1 LQNKH
6 SMTDI
11 TGIAEMSAAVLE
23 EKRRGRRIGVV
34 PTMGYLHEGHRALM
48 RRAREE
54 NDVAILTI
62 FVNPTQ
68 FGPNE
73 DFKTYP
79 RDEQRDLGIAR
90 AENMD
95 YVFRPPAREIYPTGY
110 ATYVQV
116 EGITNILEGRSRPGH
131 FRGVVTIVMKLFQI
145 TQADTAYF
153 GQKDYQQ
160 LRVIGKMVEDMNLSV
175 RVESVPIIREADGLA
190 LSSRNAYLSERERK
204 DAAVLYRSLQRAESA
219 VRRGERVS
227 AAITDEIRSV
237 IGEAKSAK
245 VDYIE
250 IVDPDTFRSVQ
261 QLESPRH
268 YCIVIAVYIGKT
280 RLIDN
285 IIVKT

>member
-1 LQNKH
+1 
-6 SMTDI
+6 MTDI

>member
-160 LRVIGKMVEDMNLSV
+160 LRVIGKMVEDLNLSV